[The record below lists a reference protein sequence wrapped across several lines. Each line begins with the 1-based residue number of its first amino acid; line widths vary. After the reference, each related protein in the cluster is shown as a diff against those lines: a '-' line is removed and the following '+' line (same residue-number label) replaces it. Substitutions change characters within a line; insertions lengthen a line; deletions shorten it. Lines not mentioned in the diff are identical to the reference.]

1 MRKILILFLILNSLI
16 FGNNK
21 KIVKEWS
28 QGNVDYAFSS
38 DGDMIVVIVDG
49 IRYLLIL
56 SPEYP
61 HFWHLFISEYK
72 IKNNKYNFT
81 DIYVATLYEGI

>member
-1 MRKILILFLILNSLI
+1 MTIKISFNQKILILFLILSSLV
-16 FGNNK
+16 FGDSK
-21 KIVKEWS
+21 EIVKEWS

-38 DGDMIVVIVDG
+38 DGDMIVVIVEG

-61 HFWHLFISEYK
+61 HFWYLFISEYN
-72 IKNNKYNFT
+72 IKNNK
-81 DIYVATLYEGI
+81 